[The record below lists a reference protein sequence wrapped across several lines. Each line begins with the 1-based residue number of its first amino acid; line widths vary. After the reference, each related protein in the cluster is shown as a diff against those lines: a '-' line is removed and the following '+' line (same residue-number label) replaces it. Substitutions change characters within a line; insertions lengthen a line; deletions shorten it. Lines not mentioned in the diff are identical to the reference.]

1 LNYTYTMLKA
11 IAIDDEPIA
20 LEVIKKLSSK
30 ISFIEIKKYF
40 TDAFEALDFLQ
51 KEKIDLIFL
60 DIKMPDISGIDFLR
74 SIPNPPMIIFTT
86 AYSEHAVQSFELD
99 AIDYLLKPF
108 SQSRFLKACN
118 KAYEQ
123 FKLKNNFPESANE
136 RDSIFIKSGFDQIRV
151 VFDDILYVES
161 NGNYMQF
168 VLNNQKILS
177 RLTMSEA
184 EELLPL
190 SVFVR
195 IHRSYIVS
203 KKQITKIE
211 KKSVWI
217 KQIELPVGA
226 IYLKEIQKI
235 AG

>member
-1 LNYTYTMLKA
+1 MLKA

-20 LEVIKKLSSK
+20 LEVIKNLSSK
-30 ISFIEIKKYF
+30 ISFIEVKKFF
-40 TDAFEALDFLQ
+40 TDAFEAIDFLQ

-60 DIKMPDISGIDFLR
+60 DIKMPDISGIDFLKA
-74 SIPNPPMIIFTT
+74 ITNPPMVIFTT

-123 FKLKNNFPESANE
+123 FKLKNNFSDPAND

-161 NGNYMQF
+161 NGNYMHF
-168 VLNNQKILS
+168 VLNDQKILS

-184 EELLPL
+184 EELLPS

-211 KKSVWI
+211 KNSVWI

-226 IYLKEIQKI
+226 VYLKEIPKI
-235 AG
+235 AGQ